1 MSESD
6 GEGSVMKM
14 NDAKCLAMQWI
25 AAKKSREELNRHIK
39 KVERDLL
46 ETPEITDLKLLLSNE
61 GGQKTHDGITIESKR
76 DHVWDQA
83 RLAQILTELPPENRP
98 EFITE
103 TTTFKVDYRAFQT
116 YAMGNPSD
124 PMVQALHGAHSI
136 KLGDSKIK
144 TINEEKLEEAQ

>member
-1 MSESD
+1 
-6 GEGSVMKM
+6 VMKM

-25 AAKKSREELNRHIK
+25 AAKKSREEINRHIK

-76 DHVWDQA
+76 DHVWDQK
-83 RLAQILTELPPENRP
+83 RLSQILSELPEEHRP

-103 TTTFKVDYRAFQT
+103 STTYKVDYRAFQSF
-116 YAMGNPSD
+116 AMGNPSD
-124 PMVQALHGAHSI
+124 ALVQALHGAHSI

-144 TINEEKLEEAQ
+144 SINQEKLEEAQ

>member
-1 MSESD
+1 
-6 GEGSVMKM
+6 MKM

-25 AAKKSREELNRHIK
+25 AAKKSREEINRHIK

-46 ETPEITDLKLLLSNE
+46 ETPEISNLKLLLSNE
-61 GGQKTHDGITIESKR
+61 GGQKTHNGITIESKR
-76 DHVWDQA
+76 DHVWDQE
-83 RLAQILTELPPENRP
+83 RLYQILSELPEEQRP

-103 TTTFKVDYRAFQT
+103 TTSYKVDYRAFQT

-144 TINEEKLEEAQ
+144 SINEEKLKEAQ

>member
-1 MSESD
+1 
-6 GEGSVMKM
+6 M

-25 AAKKSREELNRHIK
+25 AAKKSREEINRHIK

-46 ETPEITDLKLLLSNE
+46 ETPEISNLKLLLSNE

-76 DHVWDQA
+76 VHLWDQA
-83 RLAQILTELPPENRP
+83 RLAQILAELPQEQRP

-103 TTTFKVDYRAFQT
+103 TTTYKVDYRAFQSF
-116 YAMGNPSD
+116 AMGNPSD

-144 TINEEKLEEAQ
+144 SINQEKLEEAQ